1 MLLTLLVVP
10 LSLHLLDDAEVEH
23 GVPALAPAV
32 QRRQE
37 VRHDA
42 LVPSRAGAGQARQ
55 VLQDQLLP
63 VLGETLNNAMCR
75 CRWQLNCNI
84 FRRFLLI

>member
-37 VRHDA
+37 VGHDA
-42 LVPSRAGAGQARQ
+42 LVPRRAGAGQARQ

-63 VLGETLNNAMCR
+63 VLGETLKYNNG
-75 CRWQLNCNI
+75 
-84 FRRFLLI
+84 

>member
-37 VRHDA
+37 VGHDA
-42 LVPSRAGAGQARQ
+42 LVTRRAGAGQARQ

-63 VLGETLNNAMCR
+63 VLGEPLNNAM